1 MWSLLGMAPLF
12 AFICAIIAYNCGMQK
27 IDVIILGAGASG
39 LMCAANVSKKMRV
52 VLIDTN
58 ADVAKKLKISGGG
71 KCNITNISVKID
83 NFDGEGGLIASV
95 FKKFSKEHL
104 LDFLERN
111 RVELELRKGR
121 YYFCK
126 KSANDIVNVL
136 KKSVKHCEIILNN
149 TILHVKRS
157 GESFVIETDKNSYE
171 AKKVVV
177 ATGGKSF
184 QALGASDIGL
194 KIAKSFGIG
203 VKEFTPALVGLTLQ
217 KEQFWMKEL
226 SGLSCYVHVK
236 VANKTLKEEM
246 LFAHKG
252 ISGPAILSASLY
264 WKKGAISI
272 DFLPNHNILD
282 LIQRS
287 KKLISSVMPLPKRL
301 AKALLKAIGLEDK
314 ECFKV
319 TNSEKELLQT
329 LHNYTFSPA
338 GNFGFTK
345 AEVSRGGVLANEL
358 DENSLESQKVSGLYF
373 IGEVVDVTGELG
385 GYNFQWAF
393 SSAYVCAKAIKA

>member
-1 MWSLLGMAPLF
+1 MK
-12 AFICAIIAYNCGMQK
+12 YY
-27 IDVIILGAGASG
+27 DVIILGAGASG
-39 LMCAANVSKKMRV
+39 LMCAGSLSQKIRV
-52 VLIDTN
+52 AIIDGN
-58 ADVAKKLKISGGG
+58 EKPAKKLKISGGG

-83 NFDGEGGLIASV
+83 NFDGDEELISAS
-95 FKKFSKEHL
+95 FKHFSKENL

-126 KSANDIVNVL
+126 NSSDDIINVL
-136 KKSVKHCEIILNN
+136 KKNAKNSEMILNN
-149 TILHVKRS
+149 RVLHVSKS
-157 GESFVIETDKNSYE
+157 EDFFTVTTDKNKYM

-184 QALGASDIGL
+184 QTLGASDIGL
-194 KIAKSFGIG
+194 QIAKSFGIG

-236 VANKTLKEEM
+236 VAGKTLKEEM

-252 ISGPAILSASLY
+252 ISGPVILSTSLY
-264 WKKGAISI
+264 WKKGEISI
-272 DFLPNHNILD
+272 DFLPDKNILE
-282 LIQRS
+282 LIQKS
-287 KKLISSVMPLPKRL
+287 KKLVSSLIPLPKRL
-301 AKALLKAIGLEDK
+301 AKALLDAIDVKDK
-314 ECFKV
+314 ECSKV
-319 TNSEKELLQT
+319 TNREKELLQT

-345 AEVSRGGVLANEL
+345 AEVSRGGVLADEL
-358 DENSLESQKVSGLYF
+358 TCKSLESRKVKGLYF

-393 SSAYVCAKAIKA
+393 SSAYSCAKFLK